1 MDQVKF
7 TGSRYKAHQQHWQQY
22 LSLYEEDFCLSQKG
36 SPSLRTVNWDSYAF
50 SFTEKEI
57 APLWQLVRGSDTGLF
72 LGVLAAFGIVMQRY
86 SGQNRM
92 LIHSPLMKGGSRDV
106 LHSQRVPLF
115 VEVVEQQSF
124 REQLQ
129 QLKET
134 VKACYAYQNYPFA
147 LLEPATP
154 AHTTNVL
161 IAHEAL
167 HEPADLSDY
176 DLGLLMKKG
185 SEGLRME
192 LRYRSNAFD
201 SWWIKNLS
209 QHLSWVLTYFREIE
223 TPIQSIDI
231 LSPDEKRQ
239 LLEGFNQTTKP
250 FPSHQTITQLIEVQV
265 ARTPEATA
273 IVHPGGRLSYRELNA
288 RANQLAHY
296 LRDQCN
302 IVPQDLVGL
311 MLNRSEKLMVGL
323 LAILKAGAAYVP
335 IDPAYPE
342 DRKQYMMT
350 DSGIK
355 VLLTEE
361 ANVLPDAAF
370 RTVNMQQEDWWS
382 YPTHNPVG
390 QNQPDHLL
398 YVIYTSGTT
407 GRPKGVEVEHRSVVN
422 LSHWLSTQMYAS
434 QPAPLTVLLTASVN
448 FDASVQQLFAPL
460 MNGAQLVL
468 IPEATKRDP
477 QLYLNALRAYW
488 VDVIDITPAYLK
500 AVLVALEQ
508 ATEPP
513 PALKYTL
520 VGGEAL
526 SEELVTTYEKIWK
539 GSSQLI
545 NVYGVTEAAVDSAFE
560 VADRHRKSAKS
571 IGFPLPNTQLFI
583 LDSQFRPVPVGVAGE
598 LYIGGEGVAR
608 GYHHRP
614 ELTDEKFIR
623 LPFAPEKRVYRT
635 GDLARRQPD
644 GSVEF
649 LGRNDNQVKIRG
661 YRIELEEIENGLLSH
676 AGIDQALVEASV
688 DAQGEKQLIAYLVG
702 RGQTKDIRQYLG
714 GRLPEYMV
722 PAYFIWLDALPLTPN
737 GKIERKALPAPP
749 EDEAWVAL
757 TNALEE
763 QLAAIW
769 CQVLGRERISADA
782 NFFEIGGHSLK
793 ATQVVTQVYKEL
805 GLKLEL
811 RSVFNHP
818 VLSELAKVL
827 AEIPKEKYRPIE
839 PIAARAYYE
848 ASHAQKRLWI
858 ANQWEDTPIAYNI
871 ADARRLKGPLNH
883 RAFGE
888 TIRTLVERHETL
900 RTTFAM
906 VEGVLMQ
913 QIHAADAI
921 EPSYEYLDIRLSSG
935 AEQQADALVQ
945 AESLRPFDLE
955 KGPLMRIKLIH
966 LSEEAHLLVCT
977 LHHIISDGWS
987 MGILMKEVFR
997 TYEALTEGKSPD
1009 LIPLRIQ
1016 YKEYAAWHNQRLQSQ
1031 ELEPSRLY
1039 WQKKFAVPVPE
1050 LPLPVDFNRPDRPTF
1065 KGQTLRFQLEMAASQ
1080 ALQKLSQQ
1088 FRVTLFT
1095 TLMTC
1100 VKVWLYRY
1108 TGEEDVV
1115 IGSPVAGR
1123 IHPDLENQLGF
1134 YVNTL
1139 PIRDDLQGEDT
1150 FQVCLQKVNQTV
1162 MEAFQHQA
1170 YPFDELVAELDEKK
1184 SRNRSSLFDV
1194 MLMLQNFESGVIK
1207 LDAVQVS
1214 DHPIE
1219 SRTSKFDLL
1228 LCFQENSTGLA
1239 LDIEFNSD
1247 LFKPERIQRG
1257 FASLQALMEG
1267 AAEAPFDT
1275 IDDLD
1280 LMSRQEK
1287 KCLLSYAN

>member
-1 MDQVKF
+1 MDQLKF

-22 LSLYEEDFCLSQKG
+22 LSAYEEDFCLSQKG
-36 SPSLRTVNWDSYAF
+36 SPSLRTVNWDCYAF
-50 SFTEKEI
+50 SLTEKEI
-57 APLWQLVRGSDTGLF
+57 APLWQLVKGNDTGLF
-72 LGVLAAFGIVMQRY
+72 VGLLAALGIVLQRY
-86 SGQNRM
+86 SGRNKI
-92 LIHSPLMKGGSRDV
+92 LIDSPLIKGGHSDV
-106 LHSQRVPLF
+106 RYIHRVPLF
-115 VEVVEQQSF
+115 LEVIEKQLL

-134 VKACYAYQNYPFA
+134 VKACYAYQNYPLAF
-147 LLEPATP
+147 LEPATP
-154 AHTTNVL
+154 AYTTNVL
-161 IAHEAL
+161 IAHEAF
-167 HEPADLSDY
+167 HEPADLSGY
-176 DLGLLMKKG
+176 GLGLLMKNG
-185 SEGLRME
+185 REGLRME
-192 LRYRSNAFD
+192 FHFRTDAFEG
-201 SWWIKNLS
+201 WWIKNLS
-209 QHLSWVLTYFREIE
+209 KHLIRVLAYFRQTE
-223 TPIQSIDI
+223 TPIQAVEI
-231 LSPDEKRQ
+231 LSPEEKRQ

-250 FPSHQTITQLIEVQV
+250 FPANQTVTQLIEAQV

-273 IVHPGGRLSYRELNA
+273 IVHPGGNLSYRQLNEK
-288 RANQLAHY
+288 ANQLAHY
-296 LRDQCN
+296 LRDQCA
-302 IVPQDLVGL
+302 IAPQDLVGL
-311 MLNRSEKLMVGL
+311 MLDRSEKLMVGL

-342 DRKQYMMT
+342 DRRQYMMQ

-355 VLLTEE
+355 VLLTEGTE
-361 ANVLPDAAF
+361 TLSDAAF
-370 RTVNMQQEDWWS
+370 RTVSMQQADWRS
-382 YPTHNPVG
+382 YPAHNPVG
-390 QNQPDHLL
+390 VNQPDHLL

-422 LSHWLSTQMYAS
+422 LSHWLSTQMYAP

-460 MNGAQLVL
+460 INGAQLVL
-468 IPEATKRDP
+468 IPEATKKDP
-477 QLYLNALRAYW
+477 QLYLNALRAYG

-508 ATEPP
+508 SAEPP

-526 SEELVTTYEKIWK
+526 SEELVTTYEKICK

-560 VADRHRKSAKS
+560 VADRHRKSARS

-583 LDSQFRPVPVGVAGE
+583 LDSQYRPAPVGVAGE

-608 GYHHRP
+608 GYHHRT
-614 ELTDEKFIR
+614 ELTDEKFVC
-623 LPFAPEKRVYRT
+623 LPFAPQKRVYRT
-635 GDLARRQPD
+635 GDLARWQPD

-649 LGRNDNQVKIRG
+649 LGRNDSQVKIRG
-661 YRIELEEIENGLLSH
+661 YRIELEEIENVLLGH
-676 AGIDQALVEASV
+676 AEIDQALVEARA

-702 RGQTKDIRQYLG
+702 KSQPKDIRQYLN

-722 PAYFIWLDALPLTPN
+722 PAYFVWLDALPLTPN
-737 GKIERKALPAPP
+737 GKIDRKALPAPA
-749 EDEAWVAL
+749 EDETWVAPQ
-757 TNALEE
+757 NALEE
-763 QLAAIW
+763 QLAGIW

-811 RSVFNHP
+811 RSLFSHP
-818 VLSELAKVL
+818 VLSELAKVI
-827 AEIPKEKYRPIE
+827 AEIPQERYQPIE
-839 PIAARAYYE
+839 PVAAREYYE

-858 ANQWEDTPIAYNI
+858 VNQLEDTPIAYNI
-871 ADARRLKGPLNH
+871 ADAKWLEGPLNH
-883 RAFGE
+883 QAFGE
-888 TIRTLVERHETL
+888 TIQTLVERHEIL
-900 RTTFAM
+900 RTSFAM
-906 VEGVLMQ
+906 EDGVLMQ
-913 QIHAADAI
+913 QIHAADAMKS
-921 EPSYEYLDIRLSSG
+921 SYEYLDLSPSSG
-935 AEQQADALVQ
+935 AAQQADVLVQ
-945 AESLRPFDLE
+945 QSSLTPFDLG
-955 KGPLMRIKLIH
+955 KGPLMRIKLIR
-966 LSEEAHLLVCT
+966 LQDEVHLLVCT

-987 MGILMKEVFR
+987 VGILMKELFTVYQ
-997 TYEALTEGKSPD
+997 THAAGESPD
-1009 LIPLRIQ
+1009 LSPLRVQ
-1016 YKEYAAWHNQRLQSQ
+1016 YKEYAAWHNLRLQSQ

-1039 WQKKFAVPVPE
+1039 WQKKFAAPVPA
-1050 LPLPVDFNRPDRPTF
+1050 LPLPLDFGRSDRQTF
-1065 KGQTLRFQLEMAASQ
+1065 NGQTLRFQLEATTSH

-1088 FRVTLFT
+1088 SKVTLFT

-1108 TGEEDVV
+1108 TGEGDIV

-1139 PIRDDLQGEDT
+1139 PIRDGLQGEDT
-1150 FQVCLQKVNQTV
+1150 FHACLQKVNQTV
-1162 MEAFQHQA
+1162 IEAFQHQA
-1170 YPFDELVAELDEKK
+1170 YPFDQLVEGLDEQK
-1184 SRNRSSLFDV
+1184 SRSRSSLFDV
-1194 MLMLQNFESGVIK
+1194 MLMLQNFESGAVK
-1207 LDAVQVS
+1207 LDSVKVS
-1214 DHPIE
+1214 DYPIE

-1228 LCFQENSTGLA
+1228 LCFQENSDGLA

-1257 FASLQALMEG
+1257 FAHLTALMES
-1267 AAEAPFDT
+1267 AIEDPFAT

-1287 KCLLSYAN
+1287 ESLLSYSN